1 MSKHYTNTREKYSRL
16 ADDLKAA
23 LECGKQ
29 AEEDVTD
36 AGTPNFDAPSLYL
49 PHWYGKEIKQAAR
62 LAGTVAFEWTH
73 RDGRAWVFQPDTKGI
88 ANRRTVNAEA
98 MTNELRKRGYLA
110 TTYYQMD

>member
-23 LECGKQ
+23 LECGKR
-29 AEEDVTD
+29 
-36 AGTPNFDAPSLYL
+36 
-49 PHWYGKEIKQAAR
+49 AAR

-73 RDGRAWVFQPDTKGI
+73 RDVRAWVFQPDTKGI